1 MTLHFPNQSRSFD
14 EAKGCIRSIGHDDVF
29 EVVFR
34 LDIEALLKIDTSL
47 VQNEQG
53 YLAVFD
59 LARDAIERVARR
71 AYVRKKNRVVS
82 LSASDIH

>member
-1 MTLHFPNQSRSFD
+1 MTLSFPNQSRSYD
-14 EAKGCIRSIGHDDVF
+14 EAKGCIRFIGHDDVF
-29 EVVFR
+29 EIVFR

-71 AYVRKKNRVVS
+71 AYVRKKNRVVA